1 MGRQLNKL
9 FFERRMWNNSWISF
23 TLLQVLYSGWWNL
36 QNIWESNRI
45 LRHHHRWLW
54 SFGKLHVNIHSD
66 QEGFQQ
72 QIFQSVDNAGLCRH
86 QVTRGKIKLQ
96 YNAGLLFSYLSMK
109 EISGYIRCID
119 LYYPEQNLMNLYNY
133 LSPSML
139 HPLYKILQLV
149 TVFITMILRY
159 ILILRRLS
167 YQVIK
172 EAEPVTSYI
181 ICIQPG
187 QIYCCLLSLHCLP
200 SRWNSTD
207 SSQRTQK
214 EAHSTLLLL
223 YFWFVQCDQF
233 ASLILT
239 KLS

>member
-167 YQVIK
+167 
-172 EAEPVTSYI
+172 
-181 ICIQPG
+181 
-187 QIYCCLLSLHCLP
+187 L
-200 SRWNSTD
+200 
-207 SSQRTQK
+207 
-214 EAHSTLLLL
+214 
-223 YFWFVQCDQF
+223 
-233 ASLILT
+233 
-239 KLS
+239 